1 MIEPEQDLNIEK
13 EVDLKAFVFQV
24 DAKLFYI
31 GLLDMNDQDDNKIM
45 YNVHSALS
53 ITYNNN
59 ISDYVITELCEGLG
73 DHNYIMNLNKNRV
86 IAVITPS
93 DSVINAYQYE
103 LEANSTTELEAFLEE
118 DNDNDK
124 DIDVN
129 ILEVKTKQ

>member
-1 MIEPEQDLNIEK
+1 MTE
-13 EVDLKAFVFQV
+13 EVQQNPDLKAFIFQV
-24 DAKLFYI
+24 DAKVLYI

-59 ISDYVITELCEGLG
+59 ISDYIITGLCDGLG
-73 DHNYIMNLNKNRV
+73 DHNYIMNLNKNCV

-118 DNDNDK
+118 DKDNDNDNDK

>member
-1 MIEPEQDLNIEK
+1 MTE
-13 EVDLKAFVFQV
+13 EVQQNPDLKAFIFQV
-24 DAKLFYI
+24 DAKVLYI

-59 ISDYVITELCEGLG
+59 ISDYIITGLCDGLG
-73 DHNYIMNLNKNRV
+73 DHNYIMNLNKNCV

-103 LEANSTTELEAFLEE
+103 LEANSTTELEAFLED
-118 DNDNDK
+118 DNDNDNDNDN